1 MKIFGI
7 EITKEEAKNIAE
19 RHFRSMSPFVLGTYP
34 SKLKKKAAVL
44 FVLKDAFEDERTYTE
59 KQVNEILKAIYADY
73 VTLRRGL
80 YDAGIL
86 DRKPD
91 GSQYWLRK
99 E

>member
-19 RHFRSMSPFVLGTYP
+19 RHFKSASPFVLEAYP

-44 FVLKDAFEDERTYTE
+44 FSIKDAFEDGRIYTE
-59 KQVNEILKAIYADY
+59 KQVNEILEAIYADY
-73 VTLRRGL
+73 VTLRRDL

-91 GSQYWLRK
+91 GSQYWLKK